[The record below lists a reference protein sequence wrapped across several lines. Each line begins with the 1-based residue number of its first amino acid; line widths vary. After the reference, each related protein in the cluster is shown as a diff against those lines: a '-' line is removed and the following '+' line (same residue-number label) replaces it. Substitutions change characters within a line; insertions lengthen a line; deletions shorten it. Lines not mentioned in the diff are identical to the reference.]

1 MRPVMDDAAQADR
14 IRNSPVRACGI
25 TDDCRHVLAV
35 YGQGFIWRYEF
46 IAPPPAAEP
55 EDETEQ
61 AEEAPPAADQ

>member
-25 TDDCRHVLAV
+25 TDDCRH
-35 YGQGFIWRYEF
+35 
-46 IAPPPAAEP
+46 APPPAAEP